1 MTALLDRFFRIT
13 ERQSTVAREV
23 RGGIVT
29 FFAMGYIVVL
39 NPLIIGGEP
48 GRAHNADVLGHVLP
62 VGQVAAVTALAAG
75 VMSILFGFIANYPFA
90 LAAGLGI
97 NSLLAVSFAPQM
109 TWPEAMGLVIVD
121 GLVIVALGISGFR
134 TAVFHAIP
142 NELKAALA
150 AGIGCFIAFIGFVDA
165 GFVRRIPDAA
175 NTTVP
180 VGLGI
185 DNSVATIPTLIF
197 AVGVLLMAILVVRK
211 VRGGLLIG
219 IVAMTVVSM
228 IAQALAG
235 RGAQPADPKG
245 WNLTVPDWP
254 SSAGGLPD
262 LGLLGQVDMFGAFT
276 RVGVLSA
283 TVLVFALVLSNF
295 FDAMGTM
302 TGLGKEAGLADG
314 RGTLPGIGRALSVE
328 GVGAVIGGVSSSSSN
343 TVFVE
348 SASGIAEGA
357 RTGLAN
363 VVTGLLFLAA
373 MFFTP
378 LYSIVPMEAAAPAL
392 VVVGAMMIGQLRSI
406 DFTRFDYALPCFLTV
421 VTMPFTYSIA
431 NGIGVGF
438 ISWVVLAV
446 AGGKA
451 RSVHPL
457 LYVVA
462 GLFVVY
468 FAKGPIES
476 LIT

>member
-235 RGAQPADPKG
+235 RGAQPGDPKG

-438 ISWVVLAV
+438 VSWVVLAV